1 MIQAVIMTYWCY
13 AIDAPVMNQ
22 SRSNASN
29 MHTQLG
35 FARVDS
41 RQMFYLRGKGS
52 EKNFPEILKRF
63 EDYLKHFV
71 F

>member
-22 SRSNASN
+22 SRSNASE

-41 RQMFYLRGKGS
+41 RKMFYLRGKGS
-52 EKNFPEILKRF
+52 E
-63 EDYLKHFV
+63 
-71 F
+71 